1 MLTILSFLLE
11 YILAPL
17 LMLYPIYL
25 CITYSQSKKAPS
37 LYAALLLGMIFAFG
51 IHKLNIWSD
60 ILYSI
65 NLEHT
70 LIILCSIVLVGF
82 LVKPISKLLMNK
94 VLFIDSLL
102 ILLSSFV
109 GFGLFSSY
117 AIFDYNI
124 YDVYFV
130 NTIIAFSV
138 GALLF
143 VMLMARSPSK
153 TT

>member
-1 MLTILSFLLE
+1 
-11 YILAPL
+11 
-17 LMLYPIYL
+17 
-25 CITYSQSKKAPS
+25 
-37 LYAALLLGMIFAFG
+37 
-51 IHKLNIWSD
+51 
-60 ILYSI
+60 
-65 NLEHT
+65 
-70 LIILCSIVLVGF
+70 
-82 LVKPISKLLMNK
+82 MNK

-109 GFGLFSSY
+109 GFVLFSSY

-130 NTIIAFSV
+130 NGIISFSV

-143 VMLMARSPSK
+143 VMLMYCNPSK